1 MMHPELL
8 WLQQEKRAMG
18 RSRSKK
24 PSEEAAGGTQG
35 RDGAGLDQVAVE
47 VVSYGG
53 ILGLF

>member
-35 RDGAGLDQVAVE
+35 RDGAGLDQVTVE